1 MSGPRIA
8 AFAYSAVGHACVKA
22 LIEAGAAPVL
32 VVTHEDDPGETRWFP
47 SVAELARAHGIAT
60 ETAEIAQGR
69 AVEQAL
75 QAAAPDLIL
84 SFYYRRMIPMRL
96 LRTARLGA
104 FNMHGSLLPKY
115 RGRAPVNWAVLHG
128 ESRTGVTLHEMVG
141 RADAGRIVDAEAVP
155 IDPDETAYEVMQKLV
170 PAAVS
175 VLTRQLPALLA
186 GTPPLQVQ
194 DEAQAT
200 TFGGRGPEDGRI
212 DWHRPATA
220 VHDLVRAVAPPFPGA
235 FSDVPAGDGADDG
248 GGRRLMI
255 WKSIRPAQREL
266 LPVEGAPGLV
276 LSTTPFRVVTGGGI
290 LEVADWSWADDGDPR
305 PPAAG
310 TVLPSGRPAAPARA
324 DAG

>member
-104 FNMHGSLLPKY
+104 FNADTAKVELGLGVALTKLGELALAERRIENARASL
-115 RGRAPVNWAVLHG
+115 G
-128 ESRTGVTLHEMVG
+128 
-141 RADAGRIVDAEAVP
+141 
-155 IDPDETAYEVMQKLV
+155 
-170 PAAVS
+170 
-175 VLTRQLPALLA
+175 
-186 GTPPLQVQ
+186 
-194 DEAQAT
+194 
-200 TFGGRGPEDGRI
+200 DGRLLKVLGTR
-212 DWHRPATA
+212 HVPHVRLKRARPYQQC
-220 VHDLVRAVAPPFPGA
+220 
-235 FSDVPAGDGADDG
+235 
-248 GGRRLMI
+248 RR
-255 WKSIRPAQREL
+255 SH
-266 LPVEGAPGLV
+266 GAPIHV
-276 LSTTPFRVVTGGGI
+276 
-290 LEVADWSWADDGDPR
+290 
-305 PPAAG
+305 
-310 TVLPSGRPAAPARA
+310 SGV
-324 DAG
+324 